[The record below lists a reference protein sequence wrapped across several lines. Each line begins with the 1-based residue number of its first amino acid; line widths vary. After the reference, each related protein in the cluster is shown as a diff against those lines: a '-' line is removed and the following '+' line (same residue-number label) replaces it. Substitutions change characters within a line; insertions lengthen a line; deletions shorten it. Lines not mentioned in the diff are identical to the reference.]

1 MLHEH
6 GSAIK
11 IPDALLTADR
21 KRLRD
26 DVVFWLTADGTEP
39 DNGFHLEFPAGDVPG
54 NDLVGVA
61 SKSDEAF
68 VNLGLVPYF
77 RNTVV
82 FDVEPGLVGFAP
94 SS

>member
-6 GSAIK
+6 GSSLK
-11 IPDALLTADR
+11 VPDALLTADR

-54 NDLVGVA
+54 NDLVAVA
-61 SKSDEAF
+61 QTDEDAF
-68 VNLGLVPYF
+68 VNLGLIPYF
-77 RNTVV
+77 RNTAV
-82 FDVEPGLVGFAP
+82 FDIERGLVGFGP
-94 SS
+94 CS